1 MEMRRFAAL
10 LLAAMMVLGLCG
22 CEKTPEAADFPADP
36 VPPAQELYGDPD
48 QIDGAVTEPIRVTV
62 EDRYAIE
69 YPHPGGGFYCCHMP
83 EFVLSNGMH
92 LKLNAQIEED
102 VAGRMNEHQTM
113 GDQPG
118 VAIHYFSGQKEEIT
132 TIVVEIAFLDYEFW
146 EYMVYSL
153 REDTLEPAQPE
164 EILAAFGYT
173 PEEGAELVRS
183 RLEEYF
189 RFCYGQMEES
199 MADFFAQQLETTLS
213 EENLEQVQLF
223 IDEENQLSM
232 LAPVYGFAG
241 AAYYYHRIRLEGPD
255 FTVMPEVIRCRTHR

>member
-22 CEKTPEAADFPADP
+22 CEKTPEAADFPEDP

-83 EFVLSNGMH
+83 EFVLSNGMGVA
-92 LKLNAQIEED
+92 LSDQIETQ
-102 VAGRMNEHQTM
+102 VAGLMNERQTI

-118 VAIHYFSGQKEEIT
+118 VAIHYFSGQKDEIT
-132 TIVVEIAFLDYEFW
+132 TLVVEITYLDYEFW

-153 REDTLEPAQPE
+153 RSDTLEPARQE
-164 EILAAFGYT
+164 DILAAYGYN
-173 PEEGAELVRS
+173 PEEGAALIRS

-189 RFCYGQMEES
+189 HHSYGQLQES
-199 MADFFAQQLETTLS
+199 MEDFYNQQLESTLS
-213 EENLEQVQLF
+213 EENLEKAELF
-223 IDEENQLSM
+223 IDEEGQLCV
-232 LAPVYGFAG
+232 LVPVYGFAG
-241 AAYYYHRIRLEGPD
+241 AAWYYHRIRLEGAD
-255 FTVMPEVIRCRTHR
+255 FTAMPEVVRCRDHR